1 MYIKGENFMTN
12 KEAIKILKQHL
23 HHWECLHKS
32 KICTNKEGEETIV
45 ALKLAI
51 KALEEKVDPHYDECD
66 YCKYNDSSDDYPCSE
81 CKYRSKWEAIE

>member
-1 MYIKGENFMTN
+1 MTN
-12 KEAIKILKQHL
+12 KEAISNLERIYGVVSPDIQISLD
-23 HHWECLHKS
+23 
-32 KICTNKEGEETIV
+32 I
-45 ALKLAI
+45 AI